1 MDAMYI
7 YARDYQLLGLT
18 QLLSNDAVI
27 YPMGEDLIQAEFSIA
42 SEVYLTCL
50 CHSITPPELGLSWVR
65 LGFFGWWKPPF
76 SSSESM

>member
-50 CHSITPPELGLSWVR
+50 YHSITPPELGLS
-65 LGFFGWWKPPF
+65 
-76 SSSESM
+76 